1 MKNADKVGIR
11 KSVKAEDHL
20 TGIRAAVP
28 IMVGYLPVAVAFGV
42 AGVAAGLAPWHII
55 MMSSLIFAGGS
66 QFILLASMS
75 AGAPWLWVAGLCILV
90 NARHLL
96 YGPLLTTWLPTTL
109 RSRLIFAFV
118 LTDEVFATAL
128 SGLKTV
134 PPEKRVGWLRGL
146 GAGAYC
152 SWVLGTTLG
161 ALTGE
166 HLEHTSPLLAQAMQF
181 SLPALF
187 VALAWQCVSH
197 KLKWPLTVSALVAAG
212 LALAGHGGFAIVVGG
227 FAGTFCYWRI
237 K

>member
-1 MKNADKVGIR
+1 VKNAEKAAMKNP
-11 KSVKAEDHL
+11 VKAADHL
-20 TGIRAAVP
+20 TGIRAAIP
-28 IMVGYLPVAVAFGV
+28 IMVGYLPVAVAVGV
-42 AGVAAGLAPWHII
+42 AGVAAGLTPWHII

-75 AGAPWLWVAGLCILV
+75 AGASWLWVAGICILV

-96 YGPLLTTWLPTTL
+96 YGPLLTNWLPSAL

-118 LTDEVFATAL
+118 LTDEVFATSL
-128 SGLKTV
+128 SSLKTM
-134 PPEKRVGWLRGL
+134 PPEKRIGWLRGL
-146 GAGAYC
+146 GVGAYC

-166 HLEHTSPLLAQAMQF
+166 HLEHTSPLLAQAMKF

-187 VALAWQCVSH
+187 VALAWQCVTR

-212 LALAGHGGFAIVVGG
+212 LALAGHGGLAIVVGG